1 MESAG
6 SIKNGMTSKI
16 VLNVKAAI
24 YQGCENYEQA
34 KAILQNTD
42 GTLQIYLNGE
52 LVPCTDY
59 EESLDFENATSDTVT
74 NSLQNLSD
82 DDSEIND
89 DTIIEVHT
97 GTSTDNTDPKYIDTG
112 SEETSCTKCEQ
123 LSNDCML
130 QCDVCT
136 QWVHYNCYPSM
147 NLPNISGQK
156 VEDICVKSAVLQT
169 QN

>member
-1 MESAG
+1 M
-6 SIKNGMTSKI
+6 
-16 VLNVKAAI
+16 
-24 YQGCENYEQA
+24 
-34 KAILQNTD
+34 
-42 GTLQIYLNGE
+42 
-52 LVPCTDY
+52 
-59 EESLDFENATSDTVT
+59 TVT

-147 NLPNISGQK
+147 NLPNISGRK